1 VARTNTTERSS
12 RPTAAKATRG
22 RPKRGTVATW
32 TRKNGDIGYAVKF
45 YDQQGIR
52 RYERCGLASE
62 GWSHRRAEIEL
73 ENFENEVGAGTYV
86 PTPDITP
93 TAEVDPRFGPF
104 ARAYLAEHA
113 VEIRPSTVRFYDGIL
128 ERQLSPFFNDT
139 PLTQITWAVV
149 DEYKKQRLRLL
160 QRIRAAKANGR
171 PLRVENNRPLRL
183 SERTINHAINLLSQ
197 ILDEA
202 VRRPD
207 VALAANPARDRK
219 HRVKVPKTRPRDW
232 LEPDEVMTLL
242 EAAEQIDQPGRPD
255 ARRKAREVRRL
266 HDVEKLKLKD
276 IAARLGMSPTGVWY
290 LYHRRLPHAPSP
302 RRAAIA
308 TLSAS
313 GTRNTELC
321 QLRWQDIDLNHDKIV
336 IRKAKSNRGV
346 REIDITP
353 WLRKELIAYRDSLG
367 DVQPDQLV
375 FPTRAGTMRDK
386 DNLNQRVVQP
396 VQRAANR
403 IRRERGLPL
412 LPTDLSAHVFRRT
425 YATLMIEAGASP
437 RYVQRQL
444 GHGSAKLTLEVYT
457 RVSESRDRD
466 ALGRAF
472 DELVAGAPPAAMPSS
487 TPVVGPGATGDD
499 ADLQIRRE
507 PTPTTNTGTR
517 NLRLEFGAHPAPRR
531 RVARTQSQ

>member
-1 VARTNTTERSS
+1 MGSGATSAAAW
-12 RPTAAKATRG
+12 PAKAG
-22 RPKRGTVATW
+22 RSAGQS
-32 TRKNGDIGYAVKF
+32 F
-45 YDQQGIR
+45 
-52 RYERCGLASE
+52 
-62 GWSHRRAEIEL
+62 EL
-73 ENFENEVGAGTYV
+73 ESFENEVATGTYV

-93 TAEVDPRFGPF
+93 TAEANPPFGPF

-113 VEIRPSTVRFYDGIL
+113 VEIRPNTRRFYDGIL
-128 ERQLSPFFNDT
+128 AHQLAPSFEDT
-139 PLTQITWAVV
+139 RLTQITWAIV

-171 PLRVENNRPLRL
+171 PLRAANNQPLRL

-207 VALAANPARDRK
+207 LALAANPARDRK
-219 HRVKVPKTRPRDW
+219 HRVKVPKTKPRDW

-242 EAAEQIDQPGRPD
+242 EAAEQIDQPGRPE
-255 ARRKAREVRRL
+255 ARRKAHEIRRL
-266 HDVEKLKLKD
+266 HDIEKLTLKD
-276 IAARLGMSPTGVWY
+276 IAAQLGISPTGAWY
-290 LYHRRLPHAPSP
+290 LYHRRLPQTPSP

-321 QLRWQDIDLNHDKIV
+321 QLRWQDLDFQHDKIL
-336 IRKAKSNRGV
+336 IRIAKSNQGV

-367 DVQPDQLV
+367 HVPPGQLV
-375 FPTRAGTMRDK
+375 FPTQAGTMRTK
-386 DNLNQRVVQP
+386 DSLNQRVVQP

-403 IRRERGLPL
+403 IRLERGLPP

-457 RVSESRDRD
+457 RVSDSRDR
-466 ALGRAF
+466 AQLGKAF
-472 DELVAGAPPAAMPSS
+472 DELVAGALPA
-487 TPVVGPGATGDD
+487 D
-499 ADLQIRRE
+499 
-507 PTPTTNTGTR
+507 PTPPMAADQP
-517 NLRLEFGAHPAPRR
+517 AHAGVTDVRDLPIVRR
-531 RVARTQSQ
+531 DHARTSTTSTRKVKTGLKAEQHSPLYRVKPA

>member
-1 VARTNTTERSS
+1 VARKNRTKRTN
-12 RPTAAKATRG
+12 RPTAGRATRG
-22 RPKRGTVATW
+22 RPKKGTVATW
-32 TRKNGDIGYAVKF
+32 TRRNGDVGYAVKF
-45 YDQQGIR
+45 YDQHGIR

-62 GWSHRRAEIEL
+62 GWSHRRAELEL
-73 ENFENEVGAGTYV
+73 ENFENEVAAGTYV

-93 TAEVDPRFGPF
+93 TVEADPSFGSF
-104 ARAYLAEHA
+104 ARVYLAEHA
-113 VEIRPSTVRFYDGIL
+113 VEIRPNTRRFYDGIL
-128 ERQLSPFFNDT
+128 EHQLAPSFEDT
-139 PLTQITWAVV
+139 ALTHITWSVV

-171 PLRVENNRPLRL
+171 PLRTANSQPLRL

-197 ILDEA
+197 VLDEA

-207 VALAANPARDRK
+207 LALAANPARDRK
-219 HRVKVPKTRPRDW
+219 HRVKVPKTKPRDW

-242 EAAEQIDQPGRPD
+242 EAAEQIDQPGRPE
-255 ARRKAREVRRL
+255 ARGKAQEIRRL
-266 HDVEKLKLKD
+266 HDVEKLTLKD
-276 IAARLGMSPTGVWY
+276 IAAQLGMSPTGAWY
-290 LYHRRLPHAPSP
+290 LYHRRLPQAPSP

-321 QLRWQDIDLNHDKIV
+321 HLRWQDLDFQHDKIL
-336 IRKAKSNRGV
+336 IRKAKSNQGV

-353 WLRKELIAYRDSLG
+353 WLRKELIAYRDILG
-367 DVQPDQLV
+367 DVEPDQLV

-403 IRRERGLPL
+403 IRRERGFPP

-457 RVSESRDRD
+457 RVSDSRDR
-466 ALGRAF
+466 AQLGQAF
-472 DELVAGAPPAAMPSS
+472 DELVTGALPAATAASE
-487 TPVVGPGATGDD
+487 PGIAPRAAGDSRATEENG
-499 ADLQIRRE
+499 AAPKR
-507 PTPTTNTGTR
+507 TTVTGTGK
-517 NLRLEFGAHPAPRR
+517 LRMEMRAGSPKHRR
-531 RVARTQSQ
+531 FTRMQ